1 MQCAAFF
8 AFFLGFL
15 VSKKILQMLY
25 KCGVNAKQHHRQYR
39 NTIECHDTTQVPKDE
54 GKHTIN
60 ITEAAAEAAT
70 AADKI
75 TQR

>member
-1 MQCAAFF
+1 MCSFF
-8 AFFLGFL
+8 CFLFRVFGQQ
-15 VSKKILQMLY
+15 KILQMLY

>member
-1 MQCAAFF
+1 MVCSFF
-8 AFFLGFL
+8 CFFLGFL
-15 VSKKILQMLY
+15 VSKNITDVIYSVVL
-25 KCGVNAKQHHRQYR
+25 NAKQHHRQYR